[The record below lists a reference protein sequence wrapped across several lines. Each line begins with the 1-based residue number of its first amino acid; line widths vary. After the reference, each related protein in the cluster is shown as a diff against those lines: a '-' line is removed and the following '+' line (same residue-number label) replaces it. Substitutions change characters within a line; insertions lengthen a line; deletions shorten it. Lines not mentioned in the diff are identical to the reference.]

1 MSMYQLTNDPDVV
14 IQLDTG
20 TFIVRGNWM
29 WDAYEE
35 WLAAGNKPETVPP
48 PTFEE
53 ILEAVTPGVQQWMDN
68 TARQK
73 GYDSVVSC
81 ATYATSGV
89 PEFAADAAAI
99 IAWRDAVWT
108 AAYAWR
114 DGLNGQLPE
123 VIPTIEEVIAQ
134 LPQPEFYGWN
144 SQPYDQ
150 MPGDPAPPM
159 A

>member
-1 MSMYQLTNDPDVV
+1 MYQLTDNPDVV
-14 IQLDTG
+14 VQTDTG

-29 WDAYEE
+29 WDTYEE
-35 WLAAGNKPETVPP
+35 WLAAGNTPTKVTS

-53 ILEAVTPGVQQWMDN
+53 ILAAVTPGVQAWMDA
-68 TARQK
+68 TAQQK

-81 ATYATSGV
+81 ATYATSSV

-99 IAWRDAVWT
+99 IAWRDQVWL

-123 VIPTIEEVIAQ
+123 VIPTLDEVIAQ
-134 LPQPEFYGWN
+134 LPQPGDFGWN
-144 SQPYDQ
+144 GQPYDEV
-150 MPGDPAPPM
+150 PK
-159 A
+159 